1 MVKIRNLKFLTS
13 KYMLKLKQSITL

>member
-13 KYMLKLKQSITL
+13 KYMLKLKQSITF